1 MADKESKDNKDVKD
15 DKKDMKKLA
24 KAGLKWK
31 KKNWYRLIAPVMFQS
46 KEVGETFAE
55 DSSKLMGRTIDSN
68 LFQLTGNIKKQS
80 IGVTLQVNEVKNDQ
94 GHTYIKDFH
103 LQPSNIRKMSRK
115 EMSKIEDSFVCLTSD
130 KKQIRIKPILT
141 TRSKANAKA
150 LKSLRKVAR
159 NIIIKRVNSLS
170 YEKLMEDLVNLN
182 IQKLMKDPLE
192 KIFPLKQCQIKY
204 AGLENDTRAFIVK
217 AEDLSAVENKENKE
231 QPRRK
236 RLRKKDDNQQ
246 NEESPEEQNEEIAN
260 EEDSDE

>member
-1 MADKESKDNKDVKD
+1 MTDKESKDSKDVKD

-31 KKNWYRLIAPVMFQS
+31 KKNWYRLIAPQMFQS

-55 DSSKLMGRTIDSN
+55 DSSKLMGRTVDSN

-94 GHTYIKDFH
+94 GYTYIKDFH

-150 LKSLRKVAR
+150 LKALRRVAR
-159 NIIIKRVNSLS
+159 NVIIKRINSLS
-170 YEKLMEDLVNLN
+170 YDKLMEDLVNLN

-217 AEDLSAVENKENKE
+217 AEDLNISGENNTNPE

-236 RLRKKDDNQQ
+236 RLRKKEDVAQSEDSS
-246 NEESPEEQNEEIAN
+246 EEEQQENSEN
-260 EEDSDE
+260 

>member
-1 MADKESKDNKDVKD
+1 MADKESKDGKDTKE
-15 DKKDMKKLA
+15 DKKDLMKKTA

-130 KKQIRIKPILT
+130 KRQIRIKPILT

-204 AGLENDTRAFIVK
+204 AGLENDTRAFIVS
-217 AEDLSAVENKENKE
+217 AEDLSAVENKENQE
-231 QPRRK
+231 QPRKK
-236 RLRKKDDNQQ
+236 RSRKKA
-246 NEESPEEQNEEIAN
+246 EEDGQSEGSTEEETSE